1 MPSVRS
7 LEPVSGDAVTLVNEL
22 VRLAVAQR
30 ASDIH
35 LEPKHDMMHV
45 RLRVDGS
52 LVDVQPISLVV
63 ASQVVSRVKV
73 LAKMDIAERRMPQD
87 GQIAIELEATE
98 RPPTKAARVHLRAS
112 TFPSS
117 QGEKVV
123 LRILSSAQLI
133 AFGDLGLESDAQRT
147 LRDVLARP
155 QGFVVTS
162 GPTGAGKTSTLYAL
176 MQLIDPR
183 AVNVCTLED
192 PIEVELYGL
201 TQGQVHVRAGFTF
214 ATGLRSLLRQDP
226 DVILVGEMRDA
237 ETAGI
242 AMQAA
247 LTGHLVLSTLHT
259 SDTVETIVR
268 LVDLGVEPW
277 IVANALSAVLA
288 QRLVRIACP
297 HCKRPAKLERDLWDG
312 DDLLLPAGADILKT
326 KGCDRCMRTGY
337 RGRTGIFEVVEFD
350 DDLRDLVKAK
360 APARAYREIYVRRK
374 IPSLRRAGMHKI
386 QEGVTTVDEVLRVT

>member
-1 MPSVRS
+1 MPSAGP
-7 LEPVSGDAVTLVNEL
+7 LEPVTGDSVVLVNEL
-22 VRLAVAQR
+22 VRLAVGQR

-35 LEPKHDMMHV
+35 LEPKHDMLHV
-45 RLRVDGS
+45 RLRVDGA
-52 LVDVQPISLVV
+52 LVDVQPIALVV
-63 ASQVVSRVKV
+63 GLQVISRVKV

-87 GQIAIELEATE
+87 GQIAIELEAG
-98 RPPTKAARVHLRAS
+98 KRVHLRAS

-123 LRILSSAQLI
+123 LRILSSQQII
-133 AFGDLGLESDAQRT
+133 AFGELGLDKDQQTT
-147 LRDVLARP
+147 LRDVLGRP

-176 MQLIDPR
+176 MQLIDPHQ
-183 AVNVCTLED
+183 VNVVTLED
-192 PIEVELYGL
+192 PIEVEIYGL
-201 TQGQVHVRAGFTF
+201 TQGQVNVRAGFTF
-214 ATGLRSLLRQDP
+214 ATGLRAILRQDP
-226 DVILVGEMRDA
+226 DIILVGEMRDS

-297 HCKRPAKLERDLWDG
+297 HCRRPAKLERDLWDG
-312 DDLLLPAGADILKT
+312 DDLLMQAGSDIIRPQ
-326 KGCDRCMRTGY
+326 GCDRCMRTGY
-337 RGRTGIFEVVEFD
+337 RGRTGLFEVVEFD

-360 APARAYREIYVRRK
+360 APARAYREIYLRRR
-374 IPSLRRAGMHKI
+374 IPSLRRAGMVKI
-386 QEGVTTVDEVLRVT
+386 QAGVTTVDEVLRVT